1 MARNLFSEVNIKLS
15 GYPRIFENIELKEKI
30 KLSVESTH
38 YLKNVLRLKKEEKFV
53 LVGKTEIG
61 LFRVT
66 DINKKY
72 IDAER
77 IFYRIKNS
85 NNKEIKVFQSILK
98 REYMDFTIEKLAEL
112 GVTEITP
119 VITERS
125 LKSINSKTLER
136 YNKLAIKGMLQSENE
151 FFTKI
156 NSPVKLEDIELNNCH
171 FIIFYEREKEKKLP
185 EIHSNQISIFIGPE
199 GGLTEKELEILQ
211 KKGGEIISPLNSIL
225 KAETAAVV
233 FTGLV
238 KCLTDIE
245 YE

>member
-1 MARNLFSEVNIKLS
+1 MARNLFLEVKIKLS

-38 YLKNVLRLKKEEKFV
+38 YLKNVLRLKKAEKFV

-66 DINKKY
+66 DIDKKY

-85 NNKEIKVFQSILK
+85 YNKKIKVFQSILK

-136 YNKLAIKGMLQSENE
+136 YKKVAIKGMLQSENE

-156 NSPVKLEDIELNNCH
+156 NSPVKLEDIEINNCH
-171 FIIFYEREKEKKLP
+171 LIIFYEREKEKKLP
-185 EIHSNQISIFIGPE
+185 EINSNQISIFIGPE

-238 KCLTDIE
+238 KCLMDIRM
-245 YE
+245 